1 MADSVS
7 AAVFADRMAAL
18 GPFETDPHLAVA
30 VSGGSDSMALVLL
43 ADAWAREHGG
53 RVTALTVD
61 HGLRAD
67 AAREARQVADW
78 LAALGIDHHILRWR
92 GPKPQAAIQARARDA
107 RYRLLDDWCAGAGAL
122 HLLVGHT
129 QDDQAETLMMR
140 LRRGSGPDGLAAM
153 GRERMLHHCRLLR
166 PLLDLPRQALRDF
179 LSTRGQGWLDDP
191 SNRDT
196 RFERA
201 RLRDEM
207 LETEAL
213 AESARRYGQARQV
226 LERETARLLAASCR
240 FHAAG
245 YATLARDTLAQA
257 PEDLRLRALA
267 RVLMAVGGL
276 EHRPARRRVERLAM
290 ALGAKT
296 APALTLGNCL
306 VTAVDG
312 DVRVFRE
319 RRNLPAP
326 LVLDGGPLHWD
337 RRFWIAAAPAGY
349 QLRPL
354 APAGRTALRR
364 EAPEI
369 LQCARLP
376 EAAFWGLPALVDDG
390 GILAV
395 PHLNYRR
402 DGAAGADGMPLLR
415 FRPPNAASFVAFG
428 VASAGLHTISMEYAE
443 GVRGG

>member
-1 MADSVS
+1 
-7 AAVFADRMAAL
+7 MAAL
-18 GPFETDPHLAVA
+18 APFENEPHLAVA

-43 ADAWAREHGG
+43 ANSWARERGG

-67 AAREARQVADW
+67 AAREARQVAGW
-78 LAALGIDHHILRWR
+78 LAAMGIDHHLLRWR
-92 GPKPQAAIQARARDA
+92 GPKPRAAIQARARDA
-107 RYRLLDDWCAGAGAL
+107 RYRLLDDWCGDAGVL

-129 QDDQAETLMMR
+129 RDDQAETLMMR

-153 GRERMLHHCRLLR
+153 GRERMLRHCRLLR
-166 PLLDLPRQALRDF
+166 PLLDVPRGALRDF
-179 LSTRGQGWLDDP
+179 LSVRGQGWLDDP
-191 SNRDT
+191 SNRDP

-201 RLRDEM
+201 RLRTEA
-207 LETEAL
+207 LEIEAL

-245 YATLARDTLAQA
+245 YATLARDSLAQA

-276 EHRPARRRVERLAM
+276 WHRPARRRVERLAM
-290 ALGAKT
+290 ALGSET
-296 APALTLGNCL
+296 APRLTLGNCL
-306 VTAVDG
+306 VAAADG

-319 RRNLPAP
+319 RRNLPVP
-326 LVLDGGPLHWD
+326 VVLDGGPLHWD
-337 RRFWIAAAPAGY
+337 RRFWIAAGPAGC

-354 APAGRTALRR
+354 APADRTALRR

-369 LQCARLP
+369 LERARLP
-376 EAAFWGLPALVDDG
+376 EAALWGLPALVDDG

-395 PHLNYRR
+395 PHLNYHR
-402 DGAAGADGMPLLR
+402 DGVAGAEAMPLPR

-443 GVRGG
+443 GVRGD